1 MAAKK
6 IKKKKKGLGAGAF
19 AAGARSREQ
28 SPLRPKNIEKMP
40 PCRNVCPS
48 GNRIRD
54 FLTTIA
60 QAERLQKPT
69 DQAFQQAWEIYTDTS
84 PFPAVC
90 GRVCPHPCE
99 DNCNRNEL
107 DGAVNINAIERAIGD
122 FALEKN
128 LKLKTLSDEK
138 RPEKIAVVGA
148 GPGGLS
154 CAYQLARRGYAV
166 TVFEASDKPGGM
178 LRWGIPRYRLPAD
191 VLDAEI
197 QRILDLGV
205 ELKCD
210 TPIGEEVSLDDLR
223 GQYQAVFV
231 SIGAHRGLKLRVDG
245 EEADNV
251 FSGVEFLN
259 RIHHGVKIDVGDNVI
274 VVGGGDTAID
284 AARICRRLGATTT
297 ILYRR
302 TIKEMPAIEEEIEEA
317 QAEGV
322 KLEYLAAPVG
332 FNKQGN
338 RITSM
343 KCIRMELGEPDDSG
357 RRRPVPI
364 EGSEFE
370 IPATAVIPAIS
381 QAPDFTGF
389 ESLIEDRDWIKVD
402 ESGASTK
409 VKGVYAGG
417 DAVSLALVTTAVGQ
431 GRRAAETIDRN
442 LRGAEGEKQEEM
454 PVIKTDRM
462 RLDHYEKTE
471 RAKSAA
477 LPVEQ
482 RLAGMDTEVNL
493 PMSRQQVIEEA
504 RRCMSCGFCF
514 DCEKCW
520 LFCQDQAVDKPMQK
534 GALYSFNMP
543 NCTGCKKC
551 AEECP
556 CGFIDML

>member
-1 MAAKK
+1 MAKK
-6 IKKKKKGLGAGAF
+6 VKKKKKSFGGRAF
-19 AAGARSREQ
+19 SGGSSRGREQ
-28 SPLRPKNIEKMP
+28 SPLRPKQIEKMP
-40 PCRNVCPS
+40 ACRSVCPS

-54 FLTTIA
+54 FLMTIA
-60 QAERLQKPT
+60 QAERLDKPM
-69 DQAFQQAWEIYTDTS
+69 DQAMEEAWHIYTDTS

-107 DGAVNINAIERAIGD
+107 DGPVKRAMGD
-122 FALEKN
+122 FGLEKG
-128 LKLKTLSDEK
+128 LSLKTLSEEK

-154 CAYQLARRGYAV
+154 CAYQLARRGYSV
-166 TVFEASDKPGGM
+166 TVFEAAEKAGGM
-178 LRWGIPRYRLPAD
+178 LLWGIPRYRLPAD
-191 VLDAEI
+191 
-197 QRILDLGV
+197 ILDGEVQKILDVGV
-205 ELKCD
+205 ELKCS
-210 TPIGEEVSLDDLR
+210 TRIGQDISLDDLR
-223 GQYQAVFV
+223 SQYDAVFV
-231 SIGAHRGLKLRVDG
+231 SIGAQMGLKLRVEG
-245 EEADNV
+245 EEAENV

-259 RIHHGVKIDVGDNVI
+259 RIHHGEKIDVGDNVI
-274 VVGGGDTAID
+274 VIGGGDTAID

-302 TIKEMPAIEEEIEEA
+302 TIKEMPAIDEEIEEA
-317 QAEGV
+317 QNEDV

-332 FNKQGN
+332 FTKDGN

-370 IPATAVIPAIS
+370 IPATTVIPAIS

-389 ESLIEDRDWIKVD
+389 ESLIEGRDWIKVD
-402 ESGASTK
+402 DNGTSTK
-409 VKGVYAGG
+409 VPGVFAGG

-442 LRGAEGEKQEEM
+442 FRGGNGEAVADGT
-454 PVIKTDRM
+454 PAIKADRM
-462 RLDHYEKTE
+462 RLDHYEKKE
-471 RAKSAA
+471 RTASGTLAI
-477 LPVEQ
+477 EE
-482 RLAGMDTEVNL
+482 RLATMEVEVNQGF
-493 PMSRQQVIEEA
+493 SQEQTVAEA
-504 RRCMSCGFCF
+504 GRCMSCGYCF

-520 LFCQDQAVDKPMQK
+520 LFCQDQAVNKPMQK
-534 GALYSFNMP
+534 CVLYSFKME

>member
-1 MAAKK
+1 MGIKK
-6 IKKKKKGLGAGAF
+6 TKKKKRFGGGAF
-19 AAGARSREQ
+19 ASASKSREQ
-28 SPLRPKNIEKMP
+28 SPLRPKNVEKRP
-40 PCRNVCPS
+40 PCRDICPS
-48 GNRIRD
+48 GNRIRE
-54 FLTTIA
+54 FVTTIA
-60 QAERLQKPT
+60 QAERLKKPIE
-69 DQAFQQAWEIYTDTS
+69 QAFEEAWEIYTDTS

-99 DNCNRNEL
+99 DNCNRKEL
-107 DGAVNINAIERAIGD
+107 DGAVNVNKIERAIGD
-122 FALEKN
+122 FGLEKG
-128 LKLKTLSDEK
+128 LKPKILSDEK
-138 RPEKIAVVGA
+138 RSEKIAVVGA

-166 TVFEASDKPGGM
+166 TVFEAADKPGGM

-191 VLDAEI
+191 VLDGEI
-197 QRILDLGV
+197 QKILDLGV

-210 TPIGEEVSLDDLR
+210 TPIGKDVSLDGLR
-223 GQYQAVFV
+223 DQYQAVFV
-231 SIGAHRGLKLRVDG
+231 SIGAHKGLKLRVEG

-259 RIHHGVKIDVGDNVI
+259 RIHHGEKIDVGDNVI

-302 TIKEMPAIEEEIEEA
+302 TIKEMPAIDEEIEEA
-317 QAEGV
+317 QTEGV
-322 KLEYLAAPVG
+322 KLEYLAAPIG
-332 FNKQGN
+332 FNKEGS

-370 IPATAVIPAIS
+370 IPATTVIPAIS

-389 ESLIEDRDWIKVD
+389 ESLIEGRDWIKVD
-402 ESGASTK
+402 ENGASIK
-409 VKGVYAGG
+409 VDGVYAGG
-417 DAVSLALVTTAVGQ
+417 DAINLDLATTAIGH
-431 GRRAAETIDRN
+431 GRRAAEAIDRS
-442 LRGAEGEKQEEM
+442 LRAAEAGNVEEM

-462 RLDHYEKTE
+462 RLDHYEKKD
-471 RAKSAA
+471 RATPAS
-477 LPVEQ
+477 LTVEE
-482 RLAGMDTEVNL
+482 RLAEMEKEVNQ
-493 PMSRQQVIEEA
+493 SYTEEQTIEEA
-504 RRCMSCGFCF
+504 KRCMSCGFCF

-520 LFCQDQAVDKPMQK
+520 LFCQDQAVDKPLEK
-534 GALYSFNMP
+534 GLLYSFKMQ